1 MVDKKKGEKIEEDS
15 PMLVT
20 DEAFN
25 IGNRFGELIIQMYEV
40 EKKKHIDVFAGI
52 TMAQRQYKMNMAAN
66 FGAKMMM
73 RTEQLERDI
82 QNQAMQLFSDKLVEQ
97 SDKLLASAP
106 ADVRKQMEPILG
118 MLKDAKKAIFEENKN
133 AQEDT
138 T

>member
-1 MVDKKKGEKIEEDS
+1 
-15 PMLVT
+15 
-20 DEAFN
+20 
-25 IGNRFGELIIQMYEV
+25 
-40 EKKKHIDVFAGI
+40 
-52 TMAQRQYKMNMAAN
+52 
-66 FGAKMMM
+66 MMM